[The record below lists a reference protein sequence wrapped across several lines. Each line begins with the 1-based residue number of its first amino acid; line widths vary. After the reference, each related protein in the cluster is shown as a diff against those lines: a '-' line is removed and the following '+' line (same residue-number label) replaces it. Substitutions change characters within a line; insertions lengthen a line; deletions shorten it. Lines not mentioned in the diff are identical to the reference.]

1 MASGVLAAS
10 IGNSPLGETF
20 HRVIKAFLRQEYN
33 GVHEKRAVQEKVKK
47 SCRDRLRLIAD
58 DHQVE
63 TRKERG
69 NGGSA
74 Q

>member
-1 MASGVLAAS
+1 MKV
-10 IGNSPLGETF
+10 
-20 HRVIKAFLRQEYN
+20 FLRKEYI
-33 GVHEKRAVQEKVKK
+33 GVHEKREMQEKVKK
-47 SCRDRLRLIAD
+47 SCRDRLRLIAV